1 MTNKTSPD
9 LKLESFFPYRLA
21 VLSARISRAIADL
34 YEQDFD
40 ISMPEWRVIAA
51 LGENDNVSAR
61 TVAANSAMDKVAV
74 SRAVKK
80 LIDRGFVERSFSDD
94 DRRRSELLLSKTGQQ
109 VYDKI
114 APLALSYEQKL
125 LEHLSEEERE
135 QLGNLVSKLESAQQL
150 LLLD

>member
-150 LLLD
+150 LLPD